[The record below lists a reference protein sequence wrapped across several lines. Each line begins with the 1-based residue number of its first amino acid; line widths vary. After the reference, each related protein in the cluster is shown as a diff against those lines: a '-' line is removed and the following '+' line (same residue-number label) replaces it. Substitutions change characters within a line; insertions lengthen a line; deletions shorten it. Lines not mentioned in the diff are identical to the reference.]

1 MILFPDS
8 WKLEEANKIC
18 KQIVDC
24 INKTAPVVD
33 YETPYKMIRTTNV
46 KKGRVNLKEARR
58 VDEATF
64 IKWNRRLTPK
74 RNDIVLTREAPLGDV
89 GLLRTDETVFL
100 GQRTMIYRADEA
112 SLNQYFLYYSLLGP
126 TLQAQLKTLGSG
138 STVEHVRVPDAEKLI
153 IPYPPYQEQKKI
165 AAVLSSYDDLIE
177 NNKCRISLLEK
188 MAEEIYREWFVR
200 FRFPG
205 YRNAEF
211 EKGIPKG
218 WGGEYANKYFGH
230 IKGKSY
236 TSSEI
241 STNDEL
247 GLPFVTLKSFHRG
260 GGYREDALKYYSGKF
275 RNQQVVNEGDVVMA
289 VTDMTQNRE
298 VVGRVARVP
307 DMGDKGAVISLD
319 VIKLI
324 PKTISSTFLY
334 SYMRYSGFG
343 DFIKAFANGAN
354 VLHLKPDLVTQQKII
369 MPPEDLRRGYEDIVN
384 PIHEQIGFISK
395 SIKILENTRNQ
406 LLPRLISGKLSVENL
421 EIQFPPSM
429 QQEEAASAEA

>member
-1 MILFPDS
+1 MSLFPES
-8 WKLEEANKIC
+8 WKLEEANKVC
-18 KQIVDC
+18 KSIVDC
-24 INKTAPVVD
+24 INKTAPVVE

-46 KKGRVNLKEARR
+46 KNGRINLEETRR

-89 GLLRTDETVFL
+89 GLLRSDEMVFL
-100 GQRTMIYRADEA
+100 GQRTMIYRADEK
-112 SLNQYFLYYSLLGP
+112 SVNQYFLYYSLLGP

-153 IPYPPYQEQKKI
+153 IPYPPYVEQKKI
-165 AAVLSSYDDLIE
+165 AAILSAYDDLIE
-177 NNKCRISLLEK
+177 NNKRRINLLEK

-205 YRNAEF
+205 YQNAEF

-218 WGGEYANKYFGH
+218 WGAKDAKQYFEH
-230 IKGKSY
+230 VKGKSY

-241 STNDEL
+241 STNEEL

-260 GGYREDALKYYSGKF
+260 GGYREDALKYYSGNF
-275 RNQQVVNEGDVVMA
+275 REQQIVKEGDVVMA

-343 DFIKAFANGAN
+343 NFIKAFANGAN
-354 VLHLKPDLVTQQKII
+354 VLHLKPDLVVQQNVI
-369 MPPEDLRRGYEDIVN
+369 MPPEELRKKYEDIVN
-384 PIHEQIGFISK
+384 PIHEQVGAISK
-395 SIKILENTRNQ
+395 SIKILENTKNQ
-406 LLPRLISGKLSVENL
+406 LLPRLISGKLSVEDL
-421 EIQFPPSM
+421 DIQFPPSM
-429 QQEEAASAEA
+429 QEEGEV